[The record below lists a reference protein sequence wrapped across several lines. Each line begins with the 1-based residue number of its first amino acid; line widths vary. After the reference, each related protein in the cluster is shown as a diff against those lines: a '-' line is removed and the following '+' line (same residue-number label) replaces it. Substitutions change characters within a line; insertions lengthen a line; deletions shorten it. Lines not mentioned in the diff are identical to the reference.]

1 MIRNYLKVAIR
12 SIFRNK
18 LTAFIN
24 IAGLALAM
32 MCCILIYLFV
42 SDELSYDRYHT
53 KADRTY
59 RVTRNFLSKD
69 GVPNLHLAN
78 VAPPIGPLLK
88 NDFGEIE
95 VMARTIN
102 YSLNIS
108 LEEKGEL
115 VKNFIENDI
124 FVVEPDIF
132 TIFDIQVQS
141 GDPAKALERPFTV
154 MLSEEY
160 ATKYFGTQDVIGKRL
175 RVNNQLDI
183 EVTGTY
189 KSFPAQSHW
198 HPTMLVSFITFE
210 NDAIYGRKALETNWG
225 NNAFG
230 TYLLLEEGA
239 DPKKVE
245 AGFPDFMERHFA
257 TYARANWGAAPDFK
271 ASKATTLFLQK
282 LTDIHLYS
290 HLDDELEVNGNINN
304 VRMMAVIGVF
314 IILIACF
321 NFINLSTARA
331 TKRSKE
337 VGLRKVVGA
346 FKGQLVSQYL
356 SESVLISFFALVL
369 AAGFAVVSVSWLNS
383 FTGKSLSLDPIAN
396 WPLYLGLIGF
406 AVVVGILAGLYPA
419 LVISGFKP
427 ALVLK
432 GQQGS
437 AKGKGLVRKTLV
449 VAQFSISIILLIATA
464 ITFQQLDFLNSRT
477 LGYDKDQV
485 VVFGYYSDELDKS
498 YEAFYNELLKTSVVE
513 NATRSSRI
521 PTGRLLDSNGAPLI
535 TKGDSLI
542 NATVTTKF
550 VAIDE
555 EFFRTYGME
564 MAAGRD
570 LSKDFVNDDSL
581 SFIVNETAA
590 KAYGWTNVGDGIDK
604 DFSYADIKGK
614 LVGIVKDFHFESLHQ
629 SIVPIVFY
637 SRPGIFSDL
646 SIRISAGK
654 TQEGLAHIEK
664 VWREFL
670 PDRPFNYAFV
680 SEDYQRL
687 YLEEQKQNQLFT
699 IFSGLAIFIA
709 CLGLFGLAT
718 FNTLQRVKE
727 IGIRK
732 VLGASV
738 PSILGLLSKEIV
750 ILIVLANLI
759 AWPLAWYFMQ
769 QWLNSFAYHV
779 DMNLIVYLLAAIAA
793 IILALLTVSSQTIK
807 AAMTNPSATLKYE

>member
-32 MCCILIYLFV
+32 MCCVLIYLFV
-42 SDELSYDRYHT
+42 VDELSYDRYHT

-108 LEEKGEL
+108 LEQNGEQI
-115 VKNFIENDI
+115 KNFIENDI
-124 FVVEPDIF
+124 FVVEPDLF
-132 TIFDIQVQS
+132 KIFDIEVLS
-141 GDPAKALERPFTV
+141 GDPAKALVRPLTV
-154 MLSEEY
+154 MISEEY
-160 ATKYFGTQDVIGKRL
+160 AQKYFETQDVIGKRL

-198 HPTMLVSFITFE
+198 HPTMLVSFSTFE
-210 NDAIYGRKALETNWG
+210 DEAIYGRKALETNWG

-230 TYLLLEEGA
+230 TYLLLEEGV

-245 AGFPDFMERHFA
+245 AGFTDFMERHFA
-257 TYARANWGAAPDFK
+257 TYARSNWGAAPDFK
-271 ASKATTLFLQK
+271 ASQSTTLFLQK

-304 VRMMAVIGVF
+304 VRMMSIIGAF

-346 FKGQLVSQYL
+346 FKAQLVMQYL
-356 SESVLISFFALVL
+356 SESVLISLFGLALAIGFALISL
-369 AAGFAVVSVSWLNS
+369 AWLNT
-383 FTGKSLSLDPIAN
+383 FTGKALSLNPLSN
-396 WPLYLGLIGF
+396 WPLYVGLIGF
-406 AVVVGILAGLYPA
+406 AIVVGIMAGLYPA
-419 LVISGFKP
+419 FVISGFKP

-449 VAQFSISIILLIATA
+449 VVQFSISIILLIATA
-464 ITFQQLDFLNSRT
+464 ITFQQLDYLNSRT

-485 VVFGYYSDELDKS
+485 VVFGYYSDDLDKN
-498 YEAFYNELLKTSVVE
+498 YEAFYNELTKTSVIE

-521 PTGRLLDSNGAPLI
+521 PTGRLLDSSGPPLI

-542 NATVTTKF
+542 NSTVTTKF

-555 EFFRTYGME
+555 AFFHTYGME

-581 SFIVNETAA
+581 SFIINETAA
-590 KAYGWTNVGDGIDK
+590 KAYGWNNISDGLDK
-604 DFSYADIKGK
+604 DFSYANIKGK

-629 SIVPIVFY
+629 SIIPIVFY

-680 SEDYQRL
+680 SEDYHRL

-750 ILIVLANLI
+750 ILIIIANLI

-769 QWLNSFAYHV
+769 QWLNSFAYHIN
-779 DMNLIVYLLAAIAA
+779 MNVTIYLLAAIVAV
-793 IILALLTVSSQTIK
+793 LVALLTVSSQTIK
-807 AAMTNPSATLKYE
+807 AAMTNPSSTLKYE

>member
-32 MCCILIYLFV
+32 MCCVLIYLFV
-42 SDELSYDRYHT
+42 VDELSYDRYHT

-59 RVTRNFLSKD
+59 RVTRNFLGKD

-108 LEEKGEL
+108 LEQNGEQI
-115 VKNFIENDI
+115 KNFIENDI
-124 FVVEPDIF
+124 FVVEPDLF
-132 TIFDIQVQS
+132 KIFDIEVLS
-141 GDPAKALERPFTV
+141 GDPAKALVRPLTV

-160 ATKYFGTQDVIGKRL
+160 AQKYFGTQDVIGKRL

-183 EVTGTY
+183 EVTGKY

-198 HPTMLVSFITFE
+198 HPTMLVSFSTFE
-210 NDAIYGRKALETNWG
+210 DEAIYGRKALETNWG

-230 TYLLLEEGA
+230 TYLLLEEGV

-245 AGFPDFMERHFA
+245 AGFTDFMERHFA
-257 TYARANWGAAPDFK
+257 TYARSNWGAAPDFK
-271 ASKATTLFLQK
+271 ASQSTTLFLQK

-304 VRMMAVIGVF
+304 VRMMSIIGAF

-346 FKGQLVSQYL
+346 FKAQLVMQYL
-356 SESVLISFFALVL
+356 SESVLISLFGLALAIGFALISL
-369 AAGFAVVSVSWLNS
+369 AWLNT
-383 FTGKSLSLDPIAN
+383 FTGKALSLNPLSN
-396 WPLYLGLIGF
+396 WPLYVGLIGF
-406 AVVVGILAGLYPA
+406 AIVVGIMAGLYPA
-419 LVISGFKP
+419 FVISGFKP

-449 VAQFSISIILLIATA
+449 VVQFSISIILLIATA
-464 ITFQQLDFLNSRT
+464 ITFQQLDYLNSRT

-485 VVFGYYSDELDKS
+485 VVFGYYSDDLDKN
-498 YEAFYNELLKTSVVE
+498 YEAFYNELTKTSVIE

-521 PTGRLLDSNGAPLI
+521 PTGRLLDSSGPPLI

-542 NATVTTKF
+542 NSTVTTKF

-555 EFFRTYGME
+555 AFFHTYGME

-581 SFIVNETAA
+581 SFIINETAA
-590 KAYGWTNVGDGIDK
+590 KAYGWNNISDGLDK
-604 DFSYADIKGK
+604 DFSYANIKGK

-629 SIVPIVFY
+629 SIIPIVFY

-680 SEDYQRL
+680 SEDYHRL

-750 ILIVLANLI
+750 ILIIIANLI

-769 QWLNSFAYHV
+769 QWLNSFAYHIN
-779 DMNLIVYLLAAIAA
+779 MNVTIYLLAAIVAV
-793 IILALLTVSSQTIK
+793 LVALLTVSSQTIK
-807 AAMTNPSATLKYE
+807 AAMTNPSSTLKYE

>member
-42 SDELSYDRYHT
+42 ADELSYDRYHT
-53 KADRTY
+53 NADRTY

-95 VMARTIN
+95 VLARTIN

-108 LEEKGEL
+108 LEQDGEL

-132 TIFDIQVQS
+132 KIFDIEVKS
-141 GDPAKALERPFTV
+141 GDPAKALERPLTV

-198 HPTMLVSFITFE
+198 HPTMLVSFSTFE
-210 NDAIYGRKALETNWG
+210 DDAIYGRRALETNWG

-230 TYLLLEEGA
+230 TYLILEEGA
-239 DPKKVE
+239 DAKKVE

-257 TYARANWGAAPDFK
+257 TYARANWGAQPDFK
-271 ASKATTLFLQK
+271 ASQSTTLFLQK

-304 VRMMAVIGVF
+304 VRMMAVIGLF

-356 SESVLISFFALVL
+356 SESVLNLFLCIGVGRRVGG
-369 AAGFAVVSVSWLNS
+369 GFN
-383 FTGKSLSLDPIAN
+383 
-396 WPLYLGLIGF
+396 YL
-406 AVVVGILAGLYPA
+406 
-419 LVISGFKP
+419 
-427 ALVLK
+427 
-432 GQQGS
+432 
-437 AKGKGLVRKTLV
+437 
-449 VAQFSISIILLIATA
+449 AQFVYW
-464 ITFQQLDFLNSRT
+464 QN
-477 LGYDKDQV
+477 
-485 VVFGYYSDELDKS
+485 
-498 YEAFYNELLKTSVVE
+498 AFAE
-513 NATRSSRI
+513 
-521 PTGRLLDSNGAPLI
+521 
-535 TKGDSLI
+535 
-542 NATVTTKF
+542 
-550 VAIDE
+550 
-555 EFFRTYGME
+555 
-564 MAAGRD
+564 
-570 LSKDFVNDDSL
+570 
-581 SFIVNETAA
+581 
-590 KAYGWTNVGDGIDK
+590 
-604 DFSYADIKGK
+604 
-614 LVGIVKDFHFESLHQ
+614 
-629 SIVPIVFY
+629 
-637 SRPGIFSDL
+637 PG
-646 SIRISAGK
+646 
-654 TQEGLAHIEK
+654 
-664 VWREFL
+664 
-670 PDRPFNYAFV
+670 
-680 SEDYQRL
+680 
-687 YLEEQKQNQLFT
+687 
-699 IFSGLAIFIA
+699 
-709 CLGLFGLAT
+709 
-718 FNTLQRVKE
+718 
-727 IGIRK
+727 
-732 VLGASV
+732 
-738 PSILGLLSKEIV
+738 
-750 ILIVLANLI
+750 
-759 AWPLAWYFMQ
+759 
-769 QWLNSFAYHV
+769 
-779 DMNLIVYLLAAIAA
+779 
-793 IILALLTVSSQTIK
+793 
-807 AAMTNPSATLKYE
+807 